1 MEHKRSLKA
10 GFLKSL
16 VVTGAIIFLSACRDD
31 SSDTA
36 TVTET
41 SSEGQLTTVRM
52 NEVQYLGTHNS
63 YHPGPPE
70 DVVLIVNNLT
80 GDAAEAAEAAG
91 INDLM
96 LSLDYAH
103 VSLTEQFES
112 QGVRQIELDVFHDPE
127 GGRYKNRNIVALLGK
142 NVDSGIDALAE
153 SGLKVLHIQ
162 DLDYESTCYTFIAC
176 LTEIKTW
183 SDNNPDHLPI
193 TVLVEAKDEII
204 PDPLGIG
211 FVEPL
216 PFTTEAL
223 NQIDIEIRSV
233 FPESQIITPDVVR
246 GDYETLNAAVLA
258 REWPLL
264 SEVKGKV
271 LFAFDNAGS
280 KRDAYISGHPSLT
293 GRVMFTDSEPGSPE
307 AAFLKFNDP
316 ESSFDQIQN
325 FVAQGYMVRTRA
337 DSDTVEARTNNTTRS
352 EEALRSGAHFISTD
366 YPVPDLRFSDYQVS
380 IPGGYITRCNPISAP
395 NNCEDS
401 EW

>member
-10 GFLKSL
+10 GFLKLL

-41 SSEGQLTTVRM
+41 SSEGQITTVRM

-63 YHPGPPE
+63 YHPGSPE

-80 GDAAEAAEAAG
+80 GEAAEAAEAAG

-127 GGRYKNRNIVALLGK
+127 GGRYKNRNIFKLLEK
-142 NVDSGIDALAE
+142 DVDSGIEALAVP
-153 SGLKVLHIQ
+153 GLKVLHIQ

-183 SDNNPDHLPI
+183 SDNNPDHFPI

-211 FVEPL
+211 FIEPL

-233 FPESQIITPDVVR
+233 FPESQLITPDVVR

-264 SEVKGKV
+264 SKVKGKV

-280 KRDAYISGHPSLT
+280 KRDAYISGHPSLA
-293 GRVMFTDSEPGSPE
+293 GRVMFTDSDPGTPE

-316 ESSFDQIQN
+316 ESNFDQIQN